1 MPKYQARL
9 YFSNGDTLDDDYTY
23 DTEAE
28 AEESALNMISD
39 YHTGI
44 ENLHNS
50 NPGDN
55 LLDDDEIDYEIFE
68 IDD

>member
-1 MPKYQARL
+1 MSKYQARL
-9 YFSNGDTLDDDYTY
+9 YFSDGETMDDNYTY
-23 DTEAE
+23 NTEEE
-28 AEESALNMISD
+28 AEESALNMISN

-44 ENLHNS
+44 DVLHNS

-55 LLDDDEIDYEIFE
+55 PLDDDEIDYEIFE

>member
-1 MPKYQARL
+1 MSKYQARL
-9 YFSNGDTLDDDYTY
+9 NFSNGDTLDDDYTY

-28 AEESALNMISD
+28 AEESALNMISN

>member
-1 MPKYQARL
+1 MSKYQARL

-28 AEESALNMISD
+28 AEESALNMISN

-55 LLDDDEIDYEIFE
+55 L
-68 IDD
+68 

>member
-1 MPKYQARL
+1 MMITPTTPKQKL
-9 YFSNGDTLDDDYTY
+9 KKVHLT
-23 DTEAE
+23 
-28 AEESALNMISD
+28 LNMISN

>member
-1 MPKYQARL
+1 MSKYQARL
-9 YFSNGDTLDDDYTY
+9 YFSDGETIDDNCTY
-23 DTEAE
+23 NTEEE
-28 AEESALNMISD
+28 AEESALNMISN

-44 ENLHNS
+44 DVLHNS

-55 LLDDDEIDYEIFE
+55 PLDDDEIDYEIFE